1 VTGREAASSPRVLHV
16 LVGHGLPTYFRNAV
30 RSIRRAAPGDPL
42 LIIDNA
48 SPDPALRDELTR
60 IAGRDDLV
68 EVILRTT
75 NDLALNG
82 KVGSLYSAY
91 EIAFSRALSGGFDL
105 LHLLQADFQ
114 MLWWDA
120 DFVAKS
126 GEIFDAHPRC
136 VNIETQFLSRD
147 RVLAGGL
154 APVGG
159 AGLMKLSRY
168 GLSDTGLY
176 HLGRWQA
183 RSMSFGA
190 AEMQHGRRYLDEG
203 LEVLCHPWP
212 TDAPIPWPAV
222 VRGGVRQGREIPQH
236 KPYLLKPPSPEEIA
250 ALKRATSQTWLE
262 DVCIPWG
269 WVCATPMWVTGLD
282 TIDYWVLR
290 YRDARKNGLR
300 RFVPRLERRGVDRGD
315 RRKLMRI
322 YRYRPS
328 VFRLLVAAPAGEI
341 TRRLRQSR

>member
-1 VTGREAASSPRVLHV
+1 VLHV
-16 LVGHGLPTYFRNAV
+16 VVGHGLPTYFRNAV
-30 RSIRRAAPGDPL
+30 RSVRAAAPGDPL
-42 LIIDNA
+42 LVIDNA
-48 SPDPALRDELTR
+48 SPDPALRAELR
-60 IAGRDDLV
+60 RMADQDDLI

-91 EIAFSRALSGGFDL
+91 EIAFSHAISAGFDL
-105 LHLLQADFQ
+105 LHLLQADCQ

-126 GEIFDAHPRC
+126 GEIYAAHPQC
-136 VNIETQFLSRD
+136 VNIETLFLSRD
-147 RVLAGGL
+147 KALAGGL
-154 APVGG
+154 APPGSD
-159 AGLMKLSRY
+159 GLMKLTRY

-183 RSMSFGA
+183 RSMRFDQ
-190 AEMQHGRRYLDEG
+190 AELGHGRRYLDEG
-203 LEVLCHPWP
+203 LEVLCHPWA

-222 VRGGVRQGREIPQH
+222 VRGGIRRGKEVVQR
-236 KPYLLKPPSPEEIA
+236 KPYLLKPLSPEDIVR
-250 ALKRATSQTWLE
+250 LKRVTSQTWLE

-290 YRDARKNGLR
+290 YRDARENGLR
-300 RFVPRLERRGVDRGD
+300 RLVPRPELRGVDPGD
-315 RRKLMRI
+315 RRKLAWI

-328 VFRLLVAAPAGEI
+328 VFRLLVGAPAGEI
-341 TRRLRQSR
+341 SRRLRQSR